1 MVCFLGDS
9 LHRMARKPRMRLPSW
24 ALFGWLIASLLF
36 TGMNRLVAEDMFLH
50 IPGVD
55 GESQDYS
62 QAGCIEVL
70 AWSWGASHSGTLH
83 AGTDGG
89 AGTTNFQDI
98 AITKWID
105 TSSPILLGRLSNGN
119 MLTSAQLILRKG
131 GSKPVEYYSLKMTDV
146 LVTSLSAGGSA
157 QEIRLTEN
165 ITLNFAKVELTYIQV
180 YPNGSPENPLDYGWD
195 IAQKTSFDSGPGSSD
210 NDGDGYSDQV
220 DRDDDNDGMSDSY
233 EQLYGFNQRVHDSN
247 IDSDGDTMT
256 NLEEFYLGT
265 NPTQADST
273 FKAITT
279 YEADSNLITISWPS
293 AEGLTYKVMSAS
305 SLTEQYLVIGEYPSD
320 GDGTTSISMPMVG
333 GASFIKVEAIIP

>member
-1 MVCFLGDS
+1 
-9 LHRMARKPRMRLPSW
+9 MRLPSW

-70 AWSWGASHSGTLH
+70 AWSWGAAQSGTTHL
-83 AGTDGG
+83 G
-89 AGTTNFQDI
+89 AGNGAGEANFQDLS
-98 AITKWID
+98 ITKWVD
-105 TSSPILLGRLSNGN
+105 ASSPILLGHLSIGSN
-119 MLTSAQLILRKG
+119 LTSAELILRKG

-146 LVTSLSAGGSA
+146 LVTSLSAGGSVD
-157 QEIRLTEN
+157 ENRLTEN
-165 ITLNFAKVELTYIQV
+165 ISLNFAKVELTYIQL

-195 IAQKTSFDSGPGSSD
+195 IAANTTFDSDTGSSD
-210 NDGDGYSDQV
+210 NDGDGYSDEV

-233 EQLYGFNQRVHDSN
+233 EQLYGFNQRVHDSD
-247 IDSDGDTMT
+247 IDSDGDSLT

-265 NPTQADST
+265 NPTQANSA

-279 YEADSNLITISWPS
+279 YEAGSNLFTISWPS
-293 AEGLTYKVMSAS
+293 AAGITYRVMSAG
-305 SLTEQYLVIGEYPSD
+305 SLTEKFLIIGEYPSD
-320 GDGTTSISMPMVG
+320 GDGTTSISMPMVEG
-333 GASFIKVEAIIP
+333 TSFFKVEAIIP